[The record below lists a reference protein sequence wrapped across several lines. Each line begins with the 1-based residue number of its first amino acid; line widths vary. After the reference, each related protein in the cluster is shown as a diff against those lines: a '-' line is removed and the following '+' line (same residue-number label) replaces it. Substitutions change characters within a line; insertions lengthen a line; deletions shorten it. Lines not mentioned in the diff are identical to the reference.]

1 MAKNDVG
8 EARRSHCIGNF
19 GPGAIVEFRTGGR
32 DSAALSAVVA
42 GLDEW
47 DRYAPPA
54 GLQHPQVTY
63 ERRLQRLL
71 DVDGFRLPPVDP
83 ENRGQRLVAR
93 RFPNWLQCPVCHRLR
108 MAAQWDRGGPGD
120 PACYCSWCTTVRNKV
135 AVVPVRFVAACMHG
149 HLQEFPW
156 DNWVRHAP
164 GCARSDLRLFQSSR
178 AGLSG
183 LVVRC
188 ETCKQENSMEGAFGK
203 NTMRSVGYHCV
214 GNRPWLNDR
223 EVCDQF
229 PRAVQR
235 GASNLYFP
243 LVASALA
250 IPPFTDAVQ
259 VALDPYLRYFRHFA
273 DEAKWPSLIESH
285 LMEQDLGLSADRII
299 AEVRRAL
306 QLEHAT
312 GIAKIRLEEYEKLS
326 SDSLFSDQVDFDIRP
341 ETVPPELARYFDR
354 VVRVVRLREVRA
366 IRGFTR
372 IVPPAGELEDDAPSL
387 AAISADEN
395 RRWLPAIEVRGEGI
409 FVRLNLSRLKQWEQ
423 EPELVARAARIN
435 TESAKAWHERHGPD
449 SAPPRTIT
457 PRFLLV
463 HSLAHALV
471 RQLTVSSGYSS
482 ASLRERLYADL
493 AHDTAGILI
502 YTGSADSDGSLG
514 GLERQGKPD
523 RFRALVPEAIRA
535 LAWCSNDPLCI
546 QDISTFSD
554 PQNGAA
560 CHSCLMAPETSCEE
574 FNLLL
579 DRAMLVGLPGNR
591 NIGFFS
597 ALLDATSDI

>member
-1 MAKNDVG
+1 MARNDVG

-47 DRYAPPA
+47 DRNALPA
-54 GLQHPQVTY
+54 GLLHPQVTY

-71 DVDGFRLPPVDP
+71 DVDGFRLPPIDP
-83 ENRGQRLVAR
+83 ENRNQRLMAR
-93 RFPNWLQCPVCHRLR
+93 RFPQWLQCPVCHRLR
-108 MAAQWDRGGPGD
+108 PAAQWDRGGPGD

-135 AVVPVRFVAACMHG
+135 AVVPVRFIAACMHG

-156 DNWVRHAP
+156 DKWVHHAP
-164 GCARSDLRLFQSSR
+164 GCRKSDLRLAQSAR
-178 AGLSG
+178 AGLAG
-183 LVVRC
+183 LMLRC
-188 ETCKQENSMEGAFGK
+188 ESCKEEKSMEGAFGK
-203 NTMRSVGYHCV
+203 NTMRSVGYLCGGH
-214 GNRPWLNDR
+214 RPWLGDR
-223 EVCDQF
+223 EDCDQS
-229 PRAVQR
+229 PRAMQR

-243 LVASALA
+243 VVASALA
-250 IPPFTDAVQ
+250 IPPFTDTVQ
-259 VALDPYLRYFRHFA
+259 VALDPYMRYFRAFP
-273 DEAKWPSLIESH
+273 DETRWPALVENH
-285 LMEQDLGLSADRII
+285 LMEQDLGLPAARII

-312 GIAKIRLEEYEKLS
+312 GIARIRLEEYEKLS

-372 IVPPAGELEDDAPSL
+372 IVPPAGELEQDAPSL
-387 AAISADEN
+387 ASISADEN

-409 FVRLNLSRLKQWEQ
+409 FVRLNLATLRQWEQ
-423 EPELVARAARIN
+423 QPAMVERAARIN
-435 TESAKAWHERHGPD
+435 AESARAWHERHGAD
-449 SAPPRTIT
+449 NAPPRTVT

-463 HSLAHALV
+463 HSLAHALI
-471 RQLTVSSGYSS
+471 RQLTVSCGYSS
-482 ASLRERLYADL
+482 ASLRERLYAD
-493 AHDTAGILI
+493 ADQDTAGLLI

-523 RFRALVPEAIRA
+523 RFRALLPEAIRT
-535 LAWCSNDPLCI
+535 LAWCSNDPICI
-546 QDISTFSD
+546 QDLSTFSD

-560 CHSCLMAPETSCEE
+560 CHSCLMASETSCEE

-579 DRAMLVGLPGNR
+579 DRATLVGLPADR
-591 NIGFFS
+591 KTGFFS
-597 ALLDATSDI
+597 PLLDSASDI